1 MEIRNLLIA
10 TDVAARGLDI
20 TTIGTV
26 VSFDVARD
34 IETHT
39 HRTLDLEHNYEI
51 CFPDLRAREWCFG
64 ETSYQKDAKGLF
76 ARKQCHTT
84 YKLYLMYIHV
94 LEVYTIYTIFIYTMN
109 TCTINK

>member
-1 MEIRNLLIA
+1 MTSNPVGQVLKHIVSQCVQDFETLVCALARTLLIA

-39 HRTLDLEHNYEI
+39 HRTWISISGSI
-51 CFPDLRAREWCFG
+51 CFHRIVFWC
-64 ETSYQKDAKGLF
+64 
-76 ARKQCHTT
+76 
-84 YKLYLMYIHV
+84 
-94 LEVYTIYTIFIYTMN
+94 
-109 TCTINK
+109 